1 MSASI
6 LYLSQPFGLPL
17 QKAVYQ
23 DYPSLSLGKG
33 DSLYR
38 VGDEAESLFRIEE
51 GLLKQGFDVVSGRE
65 RVISLVGPG
74 DLVGAISVTG
84 GGYAENVTA
93 LSEGARVTVIPAD
106 HVALDPGLKDDVFT
120 ATTVHLRRAH
130 DALEDGEL
138 PTPARLAR
146 ALLRLGARFGQDAA
160 DGRVLLKLPLTHDTL
175 AAMIGA
181 ARETTTATLGEM
193 RALGVLAGTRGQY
206 SFHPE
211 ALNGFTL
218 ERSLL

>member
-1 MSASI
+1 MNAS
-6 LYLSQPFGLPL
+6 GLHLPTSFTAPP
-17 QKAVYQ
+17 QKAVYG
-23 DYPSLSLGKG
+23 DYPSLTLSRG

-38 VGDEAESLFRIEE
+38 VGDEAESIFRIDE

-65 RVISLVGPG
+65 RIVGLVGPG
-74 DLVGAISVTG
+74 DFVGAISLSSE
-84 GGYAENVTA
+84 GYRENVTA
-93 LSEGARVTVIPAD
+93 LSEGVRVTVIPAE
-106 HVALDPGLKDDVFT
+106 HLSLDAELKDDVFT
-120 ATTVHLRRAH
+120 ATGVQLRRAQ

-138 PTPARLAR
+138 PMPARLAR
-146 ALLRLGARFGQDAA
+146 ALLRLGARFGQGAE

-193 RALGVLAGTRGQY
+193 RALGLLAGTRGQY
-206 SFHPE
+206 SFYPVHLSE
-211 ALNGFTL
+211 FAL